1 MVIGAAA
8 PVLPLPGVR
17 AGVFLLPGPPPV
29 LVDCGMRGQGGAI
42 RRALQNAG
50 VATQDL
56 ALIAL
61 THWHIDHTGG
71 LRALR
76 RHSRAI
82 VAAHAADAPIIQG
95 TTPPNKPRLTG
106 EGGKFARWL
115 LIKLYQPS
123 KVDRLLADD
132 EIIPEAGGLKVV
144 ATPGHT
150 AGHVCY
156 YQPAAGILF
165 AGDALVNRHGE
176 LAVSPEG
183 FSDDP
188 VQARASLEALRPLR
202 FDQCYFGH
210 GEPLLAHADQRVRD
224 FLDRLAEEDL
234 AVEDVEAGDRDEGA
248 APPEAVE

>member
-1 MVIGAAA
+1 VATRTAA

-29 LVDCGMRGQGGAI
+29 LIDCGMRGQGGAI
-42 RRALQNAG
+42 RQALQNAG
-50 VATQDL
+50 VTPQDL

-115 LIKLYQPS
+115 LIKLYQPGR
-123 KVDRLLADD
+123 VDRLLADD
-132 EIIPEAGGLKVV
+132 EVIPEAGRVKVV

-156 YQPAAGILF
+156 YLPDAGILF

-188 VQARASLEALRPLR
+188 VQARASLEALRTLR

-210 GEPLLAHADQRVRD
+210 GEPLLAHADERVRL
-224 FLDRLAEEDL
+224 FLDRLAEEDAATDSEDEA
-234 AVEDVEAGDRDEGA
+234 AV
-248 APPEAVE
+248 PPEAVV

>member
-210 GEPLLAHADQRVRD
+210 GEPLLARADQRVQD
-224 FLDRLAEEDL
+224 FLDRLAEEDRAEDDAAAGHGDEE
-234 AVEDVEAGDRDEGA
+234 AV
-248 APPEAVE
+248 PTEAVE

>member
-1 MVIGAAA
+1 VATRTAA

-29 LVDCGMRGQGGAI
+29 LIDCGMRGQGGAI
-42 RRALQNAG
+42 RQALQNAG
-50 VATQDL
+50 VTPQDL

-82 VAAHAADAPIIQG
+82 VAAHAADTPIIQG

-115 LIKLYQPS
+115 LIKLYQPGR
-123 KVDRLLADD
+123 VDRLLADD
-132 EIIPEAGGLKVV
+132 EVIPEAGGLKVV

-156 YQPAAGILF
+156 YLPDAGILF

-210 GEPLLAHADQRVRD
+210 GEPLLAQADERVRV
-224 FLDRLAEEDL
+224 FLDRLAAEDAAAGSEDEA
-234 AVEDVEAGDRDEGA
+234 AV
-248 APPEAVE
+248 PPESVE